1 MIKIKSL
8 VLQLFFLPT
17 ILACVD
23 SFTKLE
29 NGIFSNS
36 ENIYSLTKAFY
47 PVNQHPALLVEVKYY
62 INFTDDIDSIPI
74 HPVIVT
80 NETMFYEPDYVFLWS
95 YSSVLLFAFP
105 TILEQISFKF
115 ITFPPHVAY
124 IVLEPFCTSLNEDN
138 ILNLLNEVTIW
149 VRYFSITWSV
159 EPNKLSSIIQK
170 YLKQLLIYV

>member
-1 MIKIKSL
+1 MIKIKSS
-8 VLQLFFLPT
+8 VLQLFFIPI

-47 PVNQHPALLVEVKYY
+47 PVNQHPALLVEVNYY
-62 INFTDDIDSIPI
+62 INLTDDIVRIPI

-80 NETMFYEPDYVFLWS
+80 NETMSNEPADYVFLWS
-95 YSSVLLFAFP
+95 YSSVLLFAPP

-115 ITFPPHVAY
+115 ITFPPHVAH
-124 IVLEPFCTSLNEDN
+124 IVLEPFCTSLNEDHV
-138 ILNLLNEVTIW
+138 LNLLNEVTIW
-149 VRYFSITWSV
+149 VSY
-159 EPNKLSSIIQK
+159 LSII
-170 YLKQLLIYV
+170 

>member
-1 MIKIKSL
+1 MHPRHPLDPPLDAADVMIKVNSSL
-8 VLQLFFLPT
+8 FQLFFLPI

-80 NETMFYEPDYVFLWS
+80 NETMIYEADYVFLWS
-95 YSSVLLFAFP
+95 YSSVLLFASP

-115 ITFPPHVAY
+115 ITFPSHVAY
-124 IVLEPFCTSLNEDN
+124 IVLEPFCTSLNEDHY
-138 ILNLLNEVTIW
+138 INLLNEVTIW
-149 VRYFSITWSV
+149 VRY
-159 EPNKLSSIIQK
+159 LSIIWS
-170 YLKQLLIYV
+170 